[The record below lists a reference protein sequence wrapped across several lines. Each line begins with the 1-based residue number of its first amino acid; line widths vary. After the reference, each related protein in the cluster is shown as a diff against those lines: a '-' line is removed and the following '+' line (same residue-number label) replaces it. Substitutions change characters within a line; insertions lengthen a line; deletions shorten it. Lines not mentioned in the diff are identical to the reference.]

1 MALGRG
7 LGEILSEVEE
17 AYEKDLNEMDSFEL
31 EEKGARVEELNV
43 DTISPN
49 PFQPRKHFDAQALEE
64 LSQSIS
70 AHGLLQPIVVIEK
83 EEGYLLI
90 AGERRLRAHK
100 LAKLETI
107 KAIIA
112 DVDIDEVRLR
122 ELALLENIQ
131 RENLN
136 AIELAQSY
144 SELIK
149 VHNITHDELSNIVH
163 KSRSQITNTM
173 RLLTLSSYVQEQ
185 VASEKISQG
194 HAKVLVGLDEKKQKI
209 IIDSV
214 IGQKLSVR
222 DAEKM
227 VKTHKE
233 TTAEPIHVPV
243 STPKVIVEDLLSK
256 YAETIKNTLP
266 FQYQIK
272 KKSLEIYFENEK
284 DIENFLELITA
295 QKEKKPSTIFGRI
308 LN

>member
-7 LGEILSEVEE
+7 LGDILSDVEE
-17 AYEKDLNEMDSFEL
+17 AYEKDLNAIDSFAL
-31 EEKGARVEELNV
+31 EAQGARVEELNV
-43 DTISPN
+43 DIITPN

-64 LSQSIS
+64 LSHSIV

-83 EEGYLLI
+83 EDGYLLI

-100 LAKLETI
+100 LAKFETI

-112 DVDIDEVRLR
+112 DVDMDEVKLR

-173 RLLTLSSYVQEQ
+173 RLLTLSPYVQEQ
-185 VASEKISQG
+185 VATEKISQG

-214 IGQKLSVR
+214 MGQKLSVR

-233 TTAEPIHVPV
+233 TTAEPVHVPV
-243 STPKVIVEDLLSK
+243 ERPKIVVEDLLSK
-256 YAETIKNTLP
+256 YMETLKENLP
-266 FQYQIK
+266 FEYDMK
-272 KKSLEIYFENEK
+272 KKSLEIHFENGQEVEK
-284 DIENFLELITA
+284 FLELITV
-295 QKEKKPSTIFGRI
+295 QKEKKSSTIFGRI